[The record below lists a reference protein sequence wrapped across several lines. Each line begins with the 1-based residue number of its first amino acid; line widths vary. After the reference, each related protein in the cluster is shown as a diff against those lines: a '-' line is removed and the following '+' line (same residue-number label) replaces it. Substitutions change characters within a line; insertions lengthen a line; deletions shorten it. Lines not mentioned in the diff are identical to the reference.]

1 MKYITLILFLTT
13 YMFASEL
20 KVKANSFDA
29 DEKAG
34 ISIFSGDVNIIK
46 NQDEL
51 NASKVVI
58 HVDKKNKPTQYIA
71 TGNVSFIIHTEKK
84 DRYSGTA
91 QKVIYNPAKKE
102 YHFFKSV
109 HLKQLN
115 DKKEIIGEEV
125 FLSTV
130 EGKAYAKGE
139 TSKPVIMIFDI
150 PDDKKEK

>member
-1 MKYITLILFLTT
+1 MKYITLLLFLTT
-13 YMFASEL
+13 YIFAGEL

-34 ISIFSGDVNIIK
+34 ISIFSGNVRVTK
-46 NQDEL
+46 NSDEL

-58 HVDKKNKPTQYIA
+58 HVDKKNRPTQYIA
-71 TGNVSFIIHTEKK
+71 TGNVSFVIETEKK
-84 DRYSGTA
+84 DKYRGVA
-91 QKVIYNPAKKE
+91 QKVIFNPAKKE

-139 TSKPVIMIFDI
+139 SSKPVIMIFDI
-150 PDDKKEK
+150 PDDKEEK